1 MTSLLAFHLTH
12 QPNPKSIKDRYG
24 NSPTR
29 SVIDLQKQFF
39 QLLLREPI
47 TLSLRYISDPNAAAD
62 QRLQIF
68 LLINTELTTQTEQEQ
83 LKRRLLSTIQ
93 SSEFYQIYPFQEI
106 ELNAHQ
112 FPTLQNLDWVNAL
125 LEIPKAETIS
135 PKGYY
140 LPRLF
145 PENQDHDMVKICEQ
159 LSRIRSERFLLEIT
173 LQPHNNPPERQK
185 ALDAIETLLKAQSK
199 SSNSAKD
206 AILDTVVK
214 SAQNHQNN
222 YSHQPL
228 FTHSIKLL
236 AEQEQSLSNL
246 AITWLQNATNSD
258 YANLYHNLPII
269 KRGSPEFQKSLQA
282 TRDVR
287 ISPQSSHHSP
297 ALQAWQQQF
306 GSQSISKIFGSKPMF
321 GDGSTSYS
329 NPTPP
334 PQSPQS
340 FVNPT
345 TSSNI
350 VSSSGSHALAK
361 PMAIQGWD
369 RPQQS
374 AVTMQDLLPLRHLV
388 TLDEVSSF
396 LRVVIP
402 QNKLAGMAVAQTT
415 YPTMTAEEIFN
426 TYRHLI
432 TPDQYIVGLDDE
444 GNPIT
449 SSWDEIPHR
458 LVAGETGWGKT
469 NFMQWVIFQFSYANP
484 EAKIYIM
491 DFKKL
496 DFPDLKNILPHL
508 NWDIITKVEE
518 ALEMIDKIDE
528 EQESRLQLIMQYP
541 GARSLSHLIKRGVSI
556 NRTLWIID
564 EAAAVGRASSRL
576 SDKIENKLA
585 EYAQIGR
592 SFGIHMIYG
601 AQRPDTSIV
610 SKQVVDQL
618 GEKTVFKVTYNASM
632 AVLETGEAEHINTKG
647 RAILHRGGSNWSFV
661 NTPEMPDLFEQ
672 PLATTIWGNI

>member
-1 MTSLLAFHLTH
+1 MTSLLVFHLTH

-29 SVIDLQKQFF
+29 SVIDLQKQLF

-47 TLSLRYISDPNAAAD
+47 TLSVRYISDPNATPD

-68 LLINTELTTQTEQEQ
+68 LLINTELKLQPEQDQ
-83 LKRRLLSTIQ
+83 LKHRLLSAIER
-93 SSEFYQIYPFQEI
+93 SEFYQIYPFQEI
-106 ELNAHQ
+106 ELNTDQ

-125 LEIPKAETIS
+125 VEIPKAETIS

-159 LSRIRSERFLLEIT
+159 LNRIRSERFLLEIT
-173 LQPHNNPPERQK
+173 LQPHNNPAECQK
-185 ALDAIETLLKAQSK
+185 TLDAIETLLKAQSK
-199 SSNSAKD
+199 SGSSAKD
-206 AILDTVVK
+206 AILDTVIK

-228 FTHSIKLL
+228 FTYSIKLL
-236 AEQEQSLSNL
+236 AEQEHSLSNL

-287 ISPQSSHHSP
+287 ISPQSFQHSP

-306 GSQSISKIFGSKPMF
+306 GNQSISKIFGSKPMF

-340 FVNPT
+340 FLNPT
-345 TSSNI
+345 SSSSL
-350 VSSSGSHALAK
+350 VSSGGSHALAK

-388 TLDEVSSF
+388 TLDEVCSF

-415 YPTMTAEEIFN
+415 YPTMTAEAIFN

-432 TPDQYIVGLDDE
+432 TRDQYIVGLDDE

-484 EAKIYIM
+484 AAKIYIM

-508 NWDIITKVEE
+508 NWDIVTKVEE
-518 ALEMIDKIDE
+518 ALEMIEKIDE
-528 EQESRLQLIMQYP
+528 EQESRLQLIRQYP
-541 GARSLSHLIKRGVSI
+541 GARSLSHLIKKGVSV

-576 SDKIENKLA
+576 AEKIEDKLA

-601 AQRPDTSIV
+601 AQRPDTSII

-618 GEKTVFKVTYNASM
+618 GEKTVFKVTYKASM
-632 AVLETGEAEHINTKG
+632 EVLETGEAEHINTIG
-647 RAILHRGGSNWSFV
+647 RAILHQGGSNWSFV
-661 NTPEMPDLFEQ
+661 NTPEMPNLFEQ